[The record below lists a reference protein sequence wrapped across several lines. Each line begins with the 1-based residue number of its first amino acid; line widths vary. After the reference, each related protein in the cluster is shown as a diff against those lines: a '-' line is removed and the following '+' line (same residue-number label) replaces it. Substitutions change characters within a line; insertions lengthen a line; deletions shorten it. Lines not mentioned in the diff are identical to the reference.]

1 MSPALRPYQQHL
13 LEQLA
18 AAPDKRI
25 LIVCPTGGGKTVVAA
40 ALMASSRRRALMIA
54 HRREIVNQTSAKLTA
69 FGVHHGVIQAGDD
82 DRLRPMAAVQV
93 ASIQTLHA
101 RAIRSATMRMPLADI
116 VVIDEAHHSC
126 AMTYQRVLAAYP
138 DATVLGLTAT
148 PCRADGRGLGGIFDT
163 IIEAPQVP
171 DLIEQ
176 GYLVPTLC
184 YAPVDP
190 DLRGVKTQAGDYAV
204 EQLERRMN
212 TDQLVGDIVSH
223 WYRLG
228 QNRPT
233 VVFAVGVAHSIHLRD
248 EFLKSG
254 VKAEHIDGDT
264 PKDERNAIL
273 QRLAAGETTVVT
285 NCMVLTEGWDC
296 PEVGCTILAR
306 PTKSMG
312 LFRQMVGRVLRPA
325 PGKVNAIVLDH
336 SGAVYRHGLPE
347 DHVEWSLSP
356 DHKAVAPA
364 HQARKLRDKKGLLDC
379 PACETLSIRLGGQP
393 CPNCGWEPKR
403 AGEFIATAEGELG
416 LVQGGRAKANEYG
429 PEARQ
434 QWHAMLTGVAVERG
448 YRRGWVA
455 HKYREK
461 FGDWPQHGGVTPIK
475 PSPEVLSWVR
485 SRNIAWAKSNH
496 RAAQ

>member
-1 MSPALRPYQQHL
+1 MSPVLRPYQQGL
-13 LEQLA
+13 LEKLA
-18 AAPDKRI
+18 AAADKRI

-40 ALMASSRRRALMIA
+40 ALMAASSCRALMVA
-54 HRREIVNQTSAKLTA
+54 HRREIVNQTAAKRAA
-69 FGVHHGVIQAGDD
+69 FGVHHGVIQAGDED
-82 DRLRPMAAVQV
+82 KLRPMAAVQV

-101 RAIRSATMRMPLADI
+101 RAIRSTTMPMPFADL
-116 VVIDEAHHSC
+116 VVIDEAHHAC
-126 AMTYQRVLAAYP
+126 AMTYRKVIEVYP

-148 PCRADGRGLGGIFDT
+148 PCRGDGRGLGGM
-163 IIEAPQVP
+163 
-171 DLIEQ
+171 IEQ

-204 EQLERRMN
+204 GPLERRMN
-212 TDQLVGDIVSH
+212 TDQLVGDIVTH
-223 WYRLG
+223 WHRFG

-264 PKDERNAIL
+264 PKDERDTIL

-325 PGKVNAIVLDH
+325 PPGKVSAIVLDH

-347 DHVEWSLSP
+347 DRVEWSLSP

-379 PACETLSIRLGGQP
+379 PACETLSVRLGGQP

-403 AGEFIATAEGELG
+403 RGEFIATAEGELG
-416 LVQGGRAKANEYG
+416 LVQGGRAKANEYSPG
-429 PEARQ
+429 ARQ
-434 QWHAMLTGVAVERG
+434 QWHAMLTGVAIERG
-448 YRRGWVA
+448 YKPGWVA

-485 SRNIAWAKSNH
+485 SRNIAFAKR
-496 RAAQ
+496 RAA